1 MNTVSYVSFRTSKN
15 NNAYAEFQAFTE
27 AEGDIY
33 LRTEDVDA
41 ILSLRP
47 VNADNYSRNL
57 FPRKDGSVADI
68 VTTRFRVDIEYTR
81 SAGGFA
87 SITSARVHE
96 APKSEA
102 FKALATLTAK
112 QATAKAAPAPAAT
125 ASAEDDLG

>member
-1 MNTVSYVSFRTSKN
+1 MTTVSYVSFRTSKN
-15 NNAYAEFQAFTE
+15 GNPYAEFQAYTE

-33 LRTEDVDA
+33 LRSEDVDA
-41 ILSLRP
+41 VLSLRP
-47 VNADNYSRNL
+47 VTADNYSRNL

-87 SITSARVHE
+87 SITSARVHT
-96 APKSEA
+96 APQSAA
-102 FKALATLTAK
+102 FASLSALPAK
-112 QATAKAAPAPAAT
+112 QAAAKAAPAPAET

>member
-1 MNTVSYVSFRTSKN
+1 MTTVSYVSFRTSRN
-15 NNAYAEFQAFTE
+15 GNPYAEFQAFTE

-33 LRTEDVDA
+33 LRSEDVDT

-47 VNADNYSRNL
+47 ITEENYSRNL

-68 VTTRFRVDIEYTR
+68 VTTRFRVDLEFTR

-87 SITSARVHE
+87 SITSARIHM

-112 QATAKAAPAPAAT
+112 QTTKPTPAPAAT

>member
-1 MNTVSYVSFRTSKN
+1 MTTVSYVSFRTSRN
-15 NNAYAEFQAFTE
+15 GNPYAEFQAYTE

-41 ILSLRP
+41 ILALRP
-47 VNADNYSRNL
+47 ITAENYTRNL

-68 VTTRFRVDIEYTR
+68 VTTRFRVDLEFTR

-87 SITSARVHE
+87 SVTSARVHM

-102 FKALATLTAK
+102 FKTLATLTAK
-112 QATAKAAPAPAAT
+112 QTTKSAPAPTAT
-125 ASAEDDLG
+125 ASTEDDLG